1 MMILGIWDV
10 EEEEENIKIGFR
22 QVCKTGVEGTSCS
35 EGYSSAIGQ
44 NTWANR

>member
-1 MMILGIWDV
+1 MILGIWDV